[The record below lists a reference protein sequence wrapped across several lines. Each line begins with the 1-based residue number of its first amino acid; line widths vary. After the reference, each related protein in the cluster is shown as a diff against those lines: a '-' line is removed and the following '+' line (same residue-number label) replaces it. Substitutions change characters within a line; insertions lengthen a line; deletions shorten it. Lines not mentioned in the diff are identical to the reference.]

1 LKKRRAI
8 LNNSAAGAAEV
19 AFMKAIQFDRIGGPE
34 VMYYTDI
41 PKPVLRPGTVLVRN
55 EAIAVNFGDLF
66 FTRNEYLVKA
76 RLPDTPGM
84 EAAGVIDAV
93 APDVTNLKPGTR
105 VAYIGM
111 GSYAEYTL
119 IRAGRVMVL
128 PDYLSFEEGAAF
140 PIAVLTAWHTIHTCH
155 HLTAGQTVIVHSAAG
170 GVGIAAVQIAKAG
183 GARVIGTVSSDAKMP
198 IVREFGADEVINYET
213 HDFAEESMRLTGG
226 RGVDLILDA
235 VGKPTFEKGLG
246 CLAPFGHLVLYGRA
260 GGPPDRLDPMRLFG
274 NALKVSGFAVP
285 MVYSMREIH
294 QRGVD
299 DVFRLSHEGKLKI
312 PVGRKFPLS
321 EAAEAHRYMQSRQST
336 GKLLLVP

>member
-1 LKKRRAI
+1 
-8 LNNSAAGAAEV
+8 
-19 AFMKAIQFDRIGGPE
+19 MKAIQFDRIGGPE
-34 VMYYTDI
+34 VMYYADI
-41 PKPVLRPGTVLVRN
+41 PQPELRPGTVLVRN
-55 EAIAVNFGDLF
+55 VAIAVNFGDLF

-76 RLPDTPGM
+76 KPPDTPGM
-84 EAAGVIDAV
+84 EAAGVIEAV

-119 IRAGRVMVL
+119 IKAGRVMVL

-155 HLTAGQTVIVHSAAG
+155 ELTPGQTVVVHSAAG

-183 GARVIGTVSSDAKMP
+183 GARVFGTVSSDSKKQL
-198 IVREFGADEVINYET
+198 VREYGADEVINYET
-213 HDFAEESMRLTGG
+213 HDFADEVLRLTNG

-235 VGKPTFEKGLG
+235 VGKPTFQKGLS

-260 GGPPDRLDPMRLFG
+260 GGPPGPVDPMLLFG
-274 NALKVSGFAVP
+274 KSLKVSGFAVP

-299 DVFRLSHEGKLKI
+299 DVFRLSREGKLKI
-312 PVGRKFPLS
+312 PIGKKFALS
-321 EAAEAHRYMQSRQST
+321 EAADAHRYMLSRQST
-336 GKLLLVP
+336 GKLLLIP

>member
-1 LKKRRAI
+1 
-8 LNNSAAGAAEV
+8 LNNFAADAAQEV
-19 AFMKAIQFDRIGGPE
+19 LMKAIQFDRIGGPE
-34 VMYYTDI
+34 VMYFTDI
-41 PKPVLRPGTVLVRN
+41 PKPELRPGTVLVRN
-55 EAIAVNFGDLF
+55 LAIAVNFGDLF
-66 FTRNEYLVKA
+66 FTRNEYLVKPK
-76 RLPDTPGM
+76 LPDTPGM
-84 EAAGVIDAV
+84 EAAGVIEAV
-93 APDVTNLKPGTR
+93 APDVTNLKPGNR
-105 VAYIGM
+105 VAFIGM

-155 HLTAGQTVIVHSAAG
+155 HLLPGQTVIVHSAAG

-183 GARVIGTVSSDAKMP
+183 GARVIGTVSNDSKKQL
-198 IVREFGADEVINYET
+198 VLEYGADEVINYET
-213 HDFAEESMRLTGG
+213 VDFAQEAMRLTHG
-226 RGVDLILDA
+226 RGVELILDA

-260 GGPPDRLDPMRLFG
+260 GGPPDKLEPTRLL
-274 NALKVSGFAVP
+274 AKSIKVSGFAVP

-299 DVFRLSHEGKLKI
+299 DVFKLSREGKLKI

-321 EAAEAHRYMQSRQST
+321 EAAQAHRYMLSRQSS
-336 GKLLLVP
+336 GKLVLIP